1 MKSIKPGRG
10 PSMMSGIAGIGA
22 VVFGIFWTIMAVQ
35 MGAPIFFAA
44 FGIIFIVMAIVGVI
58 YNMHNATGEKRY
70 AAFDIV
76 DEGEEA
82 DPLNERFGRNVKAD
96 SASQTDAEMPGLQE
110 ERIHAVPQGE
120 NNFCPYCGAPA
131 KETYT
136 FCRKCGRRLDE
147 SAEAR

>member
-22 VVFGIFWTIMAVQ
+22 VIFGIFWTIMAVQ

-44 FGIIFIVMAIVGVI
+44 FGIIFVVTAIVGVI
-58 YNMHNATGEKRY
+58 YNMNNATGEQRY
-70 AAFDIV
+70 SAFDIV

-82 DPLNERFGRNVKAD
+82 DPLNERFGRKVKAD
-96 SASQTDAEMPGLQE
+96 SAGQTDAETPGSRE
-110 ERIHAVPQGE
+110 ERMHAVPQGE
-120 NNFCPYCGAPA
+120 NNFCPYCGAPV

-147 SAEAR
+147 NAE